1 MKEAGN
7 DYSEYAKFALIM
19 QYLQECGIPV
29 PCPSVRRVLRP
40 DRFSSSVLCSR
51 RGGGD
56 FTEKY
61 DENTEI
67 TVRGVIMDAG
77 RETRGPLILRVQH
90 AGRTYLIVTAPPW
103 YLVQES
109 ALFRKGMEIE
119 ARGSKY
125 FGNDGNL
132 YLLAKEIR
140 EMPGGKVTVMRDKQ
154 YRPLWHGRRMPARG
168 RAAGQVNPVVARKGG
183 AKRLKALL
191 KATIRL
197 VSFVFQ
203 DSTLCVIDHWR
214 IVHLSF

>member
-1 MKEAGN
+1 MRN
-7 DYSEYAKFALIM
+7 DRSEYAKFALIM
-19 QYLQECGIPV
+19 QYLQEYGIPGYR
-29 PCPSVRRVLRP
+29 VRLFAGCFGLIVFLLL
-40 DRFSSSVLCSR
+40 FSAIA
-51 RGGGD
+51 GAEGD

-103 YLVQES
+103 YLMQES
-109 ALFRKGMEIE
+109 ALYRKGMEIE

-140 EMPGGKVTVMRDKQ
+140 DMPGGKVTVMRDKQ

-168 RAAGQVNPVVARKGG
+168 GEQRPAR
-183 AKRLKALL
+183 
-191 KATIRL
+191 
-197 VSFVFQ
+197 
-203 DSTLCVIDHWR
+203 
-214 IVHLSF
+214 